1 MKGSTSLVVV
11 ILVACIAAFA
21 IFDFAA
27 RSPADLDIDQTDKRL
42 IDSKKPT
49 ARPDFKS
56 YRDVVKKKHDFF
68 SYMLPQIQQANRNT
82 MSERNQILSI
92 QNSIVLDGA
101 EREIIKR
108 LAKKYRVSI
117 TLKKDNQI
125 ADTDI
130 EKLLA
135 KIDILPPSLILAQSA
150 NESAWGTS
158 RFATQANNFFGIW
171 CFTEGCGLKP
181 KLRDEGLHHEVA
193 YFDSVQEG
201 VNYYVKTINSHPAYK
216 DLRAMRLQ
224 KRQGNVPVAG
234 YDLAEGLI
242 NYSERGV
249 EYIKEIQAM
258 IGYNKLQRFD
268 VASTPDSR

>member
-21 IFDFAA
+21 VFHFAA

-49 ARPDFKS
+49 ASPDFKS

-201 VNYYVKTINSHPAYK
+201 VNYYVKTIY
-216 DLRAMRLQ
+216 
-224 KRQGNVPVAG
+224 
-234 YDLAEGLI
+234 
-242 NYSERGV
+242 
-249 EYIKEIQAM
+249 
-258 IGYNKLQRFD
+258 
-268 VASTPDSR
+268 ASKM